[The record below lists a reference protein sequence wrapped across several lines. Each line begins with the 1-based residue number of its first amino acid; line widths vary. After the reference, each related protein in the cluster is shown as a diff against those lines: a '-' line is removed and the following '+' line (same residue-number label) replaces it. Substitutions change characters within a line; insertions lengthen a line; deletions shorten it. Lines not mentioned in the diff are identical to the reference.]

1 MLSIKAN
8 KLKYNLSNYTACVS
22 VSLRQPRCKPR
33 MCCKCI
39 NIKNRC
45 FSCAPFPT
53 TGWKCSLELELVG
66 SQVNQLALWSY
77 TTYLLLFPLFLFLL
91 LRQSAF
97 FLVQGKYNSIMMH
110 YGLRELGVVYDVFCH
125 SWHNKKHKSSSVIR
139 TGKWPLSAVST
150 YHLIQLM
157 NALNLKS
164 YEITVVLT
172 VQL

>member
-1 MLSIKAN
+1 MLQLCAVPHN
-8 KLKYNLSNYTACVS
+8 WLKVLSRTRASWIPSEPARSMV
-22 VSLRQPRCKPR
+22 L
-33 MCCKCI
+33 
-39 NIKNRC
+39 
-45 FSCAPFPT
+45 
-53 TGWKCSLELELVG
+53 L
-66 SQVNQLALWSY
+66 
-77 TTYLLLFPLFLFLL
+77 TYLLLFPLFLFLL

-125 SWHNKKHKSSSVIR
+125 SWHNKKRKSSSVIR

>member
-1 MLSIKAN
+1 MLQLCAVSHN
-8 KLKYNLSNYTACVS
+8 WLKVLSRTRASWIPSEPARSMV
-22 VSLRQPRCKPR
+22 L
-33 MCCKCI
+33 
-39 NIKNRC
+39 
-45 FSCAPFPT
+45 
-53 TGWKCSLELELVG
+53 L
-66 SQVNQLALWSY
+66 
-77 TTYLLLFPLFLFLL
+77 TYLLLFPLFLFLL
-91 LRQSAF
+91 LRRSAF

>member
-1 MLSIKAN
+1 MLQLCAVSHN
-8 KLKYNLSNYTACVS
+8 WLNVLSRTRASWIPSEPARSMV
-22 VSLRQPRCKPR
+22 L
-33 MCCKCI
+33 
-39 NIKNRC
+39 
-45 FSCAPFPT
+45 
-53 TGWKCSLELELVG
+53 L
-66 SQVNQLALWSY
+66 
-77 TTYLLLFPLFLFLL
+77 TYLLLFPLFLFLL
-91 LRQSAF
+91 LRRSPF

-125 SWHNKKHKSSSVIR
+125 SCHNKKHKSSSVIR